1 MSVPAQLKGAITE
14 VAPAKINLYLH
25 VGPVRRDGL
34 HDLASLFVFATDGDR
49 VAATRSRD
57 LSLRI
62 EGPYAAALTR
72 FSVESNLVYRAA
84 VALRREC
91 GVSMGAAL
99 TLDKR
104 LPIAAG
110 IGGGSSD
117 AAAALRVLCRLW
129 DVAPPKEIL
138 RRLAFSL
145 GADVPA
151 CLSARPV
158 YVAGAGERV
167 STGPV
172 LPPLWVCLVNPKV
185 ETPTGPIFRAFDR
198 ANPSPP
204 PPGIPTP
211 GRLATIGDV
220 GAFLSTTRND
230 LEPFAVRRNSVIGA
244 ARDFVAG
251 CPGAQLAR
259 MSGSGAT
266 VFGLFADSISA
277 ERAARAASARGWWS
291 LAAPIAARSSDRL

>member
-1 MSVPAQLKGAITE
+1 MSVSSHLNGAITE
-14 VAPAKINLYLH
+14 VAPAKINLCLH

-49 VAATRSRD
+49 IAATHSRD

-91 GVSMGAAL
+91 GVSVGAAL

-129 DVAPPKEIL
+129 DVAPPKDIL

-151 CLSARPV
+151 CLKARPV

-167 STGPV
+167 SKGPV
-172 LPPLWVCLVNPKV
+172 LPPLWVCLVNPRV

-204 PPGIPTP
+204 PPTVPTP
-211 GRLATIGDV
+211 GRLATISDV
-220 GAFLSTTRND
+220 GAFLSMTRND
-230 LEPFAVRRNSVIGA
+230 LEPYAVRRNSVIGA
-244 ARDFVAG
+244 ARDFVAE
-251 CPGAQLAR
+251 CPGARLAR

-266 VFGLFADSISA
+266 VFGLFADGISA

-291 LAAPIAARSSDRL
+291 LAARISAASDDLM